1 MISLATLLTCPKP
14 AGPSIHSGVSIN
26 VAPRDGG
33 GDTAGFTVS
42 QTFSTVGATKEPGEP
57 DPCGQ
62 PGGASEWYI
71 YTTPAKGT
79 LHLDSVGS
87 DFNTLLGIYTNSG
100 TGSPSFATLVE
111 QGCGYTT
118 NFATDGQPEINFPDV
133 PAGTEFFI
141 VVDGYQGASGMVQL
155 NIGLGAAPQIVTPP
169 QSRPV
174 VPGAN
179 ATLIVVAVGTTNLFY
194 QWESNGV
201 AIAGATQSS
210 YVVSNPPPGSNLL
223 NNYTVVISNVIGIV
237 TSAPP
242 AELTVQSS
250 PFILGQPA
258 SQTVSVGHSATF
270 AVSADGVAHL
280 SYQWFLNGVPIAN
293 ATGSTL
299 MVPSAKLPNQGN
311 YTVTISNLL
320 GSITSAP
327 ASLTITETTKPTLI
341 VTYPPGNITT
351 NNSTVT
357 LRGTASDVLGVTSV
371 KLVVNGNPS
380 PITAVG
386 TNNWFA
392 TVPLIVGPNSITV
405 QSYNF
410 VGLISTPV
418 TRTIIYVVTSP
429 LTLQTSGQGRITGEA
444 NGALLD
450 IGKNYTVTATPAAN
464 FLFSNWTGSNFVVVG
479 TNHVLSFVMATNL
492 LLQANFVTNPF
503 TGVAGAYHGLF
514 YPTNSAITGQNSGFF
529 TLTLSA
535 LQGSYTA
542 ALSQGGRNFPFSGGF
557 DLSGSSQATFNGPN
571 KEPVTAALNLGLNP
585 PDNQI
590 SGTISATGWQAA
602 LMADKAVFNGTTLKA
617 TNYAGRYT
625 MVMPPGVGAPQSSPG
640 GYSVATINNSQAG
653 LASLVGTLG
662 DGTAVNQIVPI
673 SENGV
678 IPVYVS
684 LYTGQGALLGWLT
697 FTNAP
702 PQTFSGVLNWIKQ
715 SGVNK
720 PLYPGGFTN
729 QSAVEGSGYQ
739 TGGLQLSNG
748 TLTISNPAQGV
759 NLGLQ

>member
-1 MISLATLLTCPKP
+1 LFPANNFIS
-14 AGPSIHSGVSIN
+14 
-26 VAPRDGG
+26 
-33 GDTAGFTVS
+33 
-42 QTFSTVGATKEPGEP
+42 
-57 DPCGQ
+57 
-62 PGGASEWYI
+62 
-71 YTTPAKGT
+71 
-79 LHLDSVGS
+79 
-87 DFNTLLGIYTNSG
+87 
-100 TGSPSFATLVE
+100 
-111 QGCGYTT
+111 
-118 NFATDGQPEINFPDV
+118 
-133 PAGTEFFI
+133 
-141 VVDGYQGASGMVQL
+141 
-155 NIGLGAAPQIVTPP
+155 
-169 QSRPV
+169 
-174 VPGAN
+174 
-179 ATLIVVAVGTTNLFY
+179 
-194 QWESNGV
+194 
-201 AIAGATQSS
+201 
-210 YVVSNPPPGSNLL
+210 
-223 NNYTVVISNVIGIV
+223 
-237 TSAPP
+237 TSA
-242 AELTVQSS
+242 
-250 PFILGQPA
+250 
-258 SQTVSVGHSATF
+258 SV
-270 AVSADGVAHL
+270 V
-280 SYQWFLNGVPIAN
+280 
-293 ATGSTL
+293 
-299 MVPSAKLPNQGN
+299 
-311 YTVTISNLL
+311 
-320 GSITSAP
+320 
-327 ASLTITETTKPTLI
+327 
-341 VTYPPGNITT
+341 
-351 NNSTVT
+351 
-357 LRGTASDVLGVTSV
+357 LRGTASDALGVTSV
-371 KLVVNGNPS
+371 QLLVNSNHLTTVTGTISWSNTVSLLP
-380 PITAVG
+380 G
-386 TNNWFA
+386 TNH
-392 TVPLIVGPNSITV
+392 VSV
-405 QSYNF
+405 QCFNLSDLASAPIN
-410 VGLISTPV
+410 L
-418 TRTIIYVVTSP
+418 TIIYVVTSP

-571 KEPVTAALNLGLNP
+571 KEPLTAALKLGLNP

-602 LMADKAVFNGTTLKA
+602 MMADKAVFNGTTLKA

-662 DGTAVNQIVPI
+662 DGTTINQLVPI

-702 PQTFSGVLNWIKQ
+702 PQTVNGVLNWIKQ
-715 SGVNK
+715 SGINK

-748 TLTISNPAQGV
+748 TLTISNPAQGINLVYNNVTVSENKLTYIPAGNPTNQLGATV
-759 NLGLQ
+759 NSTTGTMTLTFRPTGAKVSVTSQGVLLQSDTNAAGWFLGTNESGFFLLQP